1 MLFFIFINNTIK
13 HIKSIMPFTKATK
26 FLYSKTLFNM
36 LFLNEVGPL
45 GRWSQ
50 ERCAIR
56 LNNKID
62 LANEDN
68 CGPCGEYILTK
79 LEKTKTNKIS
89 TTSPYL
95 MAEHEEQNQPT

>member
-1 MLFFIFINNTIK
+1 
-13 HIKSIMPFTKATK
+13 MPFTKASK

-50 ERCAIR
+50 ERCAIK
-56 LNNKID
+56 LNKKID

-79 LEKTKTNKIS
+79 LDLDKLNKAKTYKIS
-89 TTSPYL
+89 SVSPHL
-95 MAEHEEQNQPT
+95 MAEEQEQEQDQVKH

>member
-1 MLFFIFINNTIK
+1 
-13 HIKSIMPFTKATK
+13 MPFTKATK
-26 FLYSKTLFNM
+26 FVYSKSLFNM
-36 LFLNEVGPL
+36 LFLNELGPL

-50 ERCAIR
+50 ERCAIK
-56 LNNKID
+56 LNKKID

-79 LEKTKTNKIS
+79 LEKTKTKTNK

>member
-1 MLFFIFINNTIK
+1 M
-13 HIKSIMPFTKATK
+13 MPFTKATK

-50 ERCAIR
+50 ERCAIK
-56 LNNKID
+56 LNKKID

-68 CGPCGEYILTK
+68 CGPCGEYILEK
-79 LEKTKTNKIS
+79 LKITTTS
-89 TTSPYL
+89 TTSTIPTTRTSPWL
-95 MAEHEEQNQPT
+95 MAEQEEKENKN

>member
-1 MLFFIFINNTIK
+1 
-13 HIKSIMPFTKATK
+13 MPFTKATK
-26 FLYSKTLFNM
+26 FLYSKTMLNM

-50 ERCAIR
+50 ERCAIKI
-56 LNNKID
+56 NKKID

-79 LEKTKTNKIS
+79 LDLTKTKTNKIS
-89 TTSPYL
+89 SVSPYL
-95 MAEHEEQNQPT
+95 IAEHEEQEQVKN

>member
-1 MLFFIFINNTIK
+1 MI
-13 HIKSIMPFTKATK
+13 FTKATK
-26 FLYSKTLFNM
+26 FLYSKSLFNM
-36 LFLNEVGPL
+36 LFLNELGPL

-56 LNNKID
+56 LNKKID

-79 LEKTKTNKIS
+79 LDLIKTKTNKIS
-89 TTSPYL
+89 TSSPHL
-95 MAEHEEQNQPT
+95 MAEHEEQEHYKY

>member
-1 MLFFIFINNTIK
+1 M
-13 HIKSIMPFTKATK
+13 SFTKAPK

-50 ERCAIR
+50 ERCAIK
-56 LNNKID
+56 LNKKID

-79 LEKTKTNKIS
+79 LDLTKTNKIS
-89 TTSPYL
+89 SISPYL
-95 MAEHEEQNQPT
+95 IAEHEEQEQVKN

>member
-1 MLFFIFINNTIK
+1 MI
-13 HIKSIMPFTKATK
+13 FTKATK
-26 FLYSKTLFNM
+26 FLYSKTLYNM

-50 ERCAIR
+50 ERCAIK
-56 LNNKID
+56 LNKKID

-79 LEKTKTNKIS
+79 LDLTKTKTKTNKS
-89 TTSPYL
+89 ASPHL
-95 MAEHEEQNQPT
+95 MAEHEEQHHYKY

>member
-1 MLFFIFINNTIK
+1 MLIVSIIIN
-13 HIKSIMPFTKATK
+13 IMPFTKASK
-26 FLYSKTLFNM
+26 FVYSRTLFNM

-50 ERCAIR
+50 ERCAIKI
-56 LNNKID
+56 NKKID

-79 LEKTKTNKIS
+79 LETVNKNIKKTN
-89 TTSPYL
+89 SPHL
-95 MAEHEEQNQPT
+95 MAEHEEVELIKTIDRF

>member
-1 MLFFIFINNTIK
+1 M
-13 HIKSIMPFTKATK
+13 MRFTKATK

-50 ERCAIR
+50 ERCAIK
-56 LNNKID
+56 LNKKID

-68 CGPCGEYILTK
+68 CGPCGHYILTK
-79 LEKTKTNKIS
+79 LDLTKTKTNKIS
-89 TTSPYL
+89 SVSPYL
-95 MAEHEEQNQPT
+95 IAEHEEQEQIKN

>member
-1 MLFFIFINNTIK
+1 
-13 HIKSIMPFTKATK
+13 MPFTKATK

-50 ERCAIR
+50 ERCAIK
-56 LNNKID
+56 LNKKID

-68 CGPCGEYILTK
+68 CGHYILTK
-79 LEKTKTNKIS
+79 LDLTKTNNTKIS
-89 TTSPYL
+89 RVSPYL
-95 MAEHEEQNQPT
+95 IAEHEEQEQEQKQQQVKS

>member
-1 MLFFIFINNTIK
+1 
-13 HIKSIMPFTKATK
+13 MPFTKATK
-26 FLYSKTLFNM
+26 FVYSRTLFNM

-50 ERCAIR
+50 ERCAIK
-56 LNNKID
+56 LNKKID

-79 LEKTKTNKIS
+79 LETVTTSEKKTN
-89 TTSPYL
+89 SPYL
-95 MAEHEEQNQPT
+95 MAEHEEVELIKTIDRF

>member
-1 MLFFIFINNTIK
+1 ML
-13 HIKSIMPFTKATK
+13 FTKASK
-26 FLYSKTLFNM
+26 FVYSRTLFNM

-50 ERCAIR
+50 ERCAIKI
-56 LNNKID
+56 NKKID

-79 LEKTKTNKIS
+79 LDLTKTNNTKIS
-89 TTSPYL
+89 SVSPYL
-95 MAEHEEQNQPT
+95 IAEHEEQEQQQVKS

>member
-1 MLFFIFINNTIK
+1 
-13 HIKSIMPFTKATK
+13 MPFTKATK

-36 LFLNEVGPL
+36 LFLNEVVPL

-50 ERCAIR
+50 ERCAIK
-56 LNNKID
+56 LNKKID

-79 LEKTKTNKIS
+79 LDLTKTNNTKIS
-89 TTSPYL
+89 SVSPHL
-95 MAEHEEQNQPT
+95 MAEHEEQEQEQQVKS

>member
-1 MLFFIFINNTIK
+1 
-13 HIKSIMPFTKATK
+13 
-26 FLYSKTLFNM
+26 M
-36 LFLNEVGPL
+36 LFLNELGPL
-45 GRWSQ
+45 GRWNK
-50 ERCAIR
+50 ETCAIR
-56 LNNKID
+56 LNKKID

-79 LEKTKTNKIS
+79 LEKTKTK

>member
-1 MLFFIFINNTIK
+1 
-13 HIKSIMPFTKATK
+13 MPFTKATK

-36 LFLNEVGPL
+36 LFLNEVGLL

-50 ERCAIR
+50 ERCAIK
-56 LNNKID
+56 LNKKID

-79 LEKTKTNKIS
+79 LITVNTNEKRNK

-95 MAEHEEQNQPT
+95 MAEHEELELIKTIDKY

>member
-1 MLFFIFINNTIK
+1 
-13 HIKSIMPFTKATK
+13 MPFTKATK
-26 FLYSKTLFNM
+26 FLYSRTLFNM

-50 ERCAIR
+50 ERCAIK
-56 LNNKID
+56 LNKKID

-79 LEKTKTNKIS
+79 LDSAKTNNTKTI
-89 TTSPYL
+89 SPYL
-95 MAEHEEQNQPT
+95 IAEHEEQEQEQGKN

>member
-1 MLFFIFINNTIK
+1 ML
-13 HIKSIMPFTKATK
+13 FTKATK
-26 FLYSKTLFNM
+26 FLYSRTLFNM

-50 ERCAIR
+50 ERCAIK
-56 LNNKID
+56 LNKKID

-79 LEKTKTNKIS
+79 LDLTKTNNTKIYS
-89 TTSPYL
+89 ISPYL
-95 MAEHEEQNQPT
+95 IAEHEEQEQAKN

>member
-1 MLFFIFINNTIK
+1 
-13 HIKSIMPFTKATK
+13 MPFTKATK

-45 GRWSQ
+45 GRWNK
-50 ERCAIR
+50 ETCAIK
-56 LNNKID
+56 LNKKID

-79 LEKTKTNKIS
+79 LDLTKTKTKTNKNKS
-89 TTSPYL
+89 ASPYL
-95 MAEHEEQNQPT
+95 MAEHEEQEQSKH